1 MANGIR
7 WGFLAGLAAG
17 FVVFLSLILTIFDMS
32 GASFLLSLAFLLGT
46 MVFSS
51 IAMGGAY
58 RNKRWG
64 WVLVMLS
71 CLIILLFSYVVY
83 LKQGVVQ
90 YHTVMLA
97 ASIILFVIA
106 LVNIGLADSGRQRK
120 RSPKVNVYQDMEK
133 IEPYY
138 EGLAAANTAV
148 PKKKASK
155 GKFVASKMA
164 KTFHTANCDWVD
176 NIKRRN
182 KIWFDSAVS
191 AKRAKFKPHEC
202 VK

>member
-1 MANGIR
+1 MATGIR
-7 WGFLAGLAAG
+7 WGFLAGLSAG
-17 FVVFLSLILTIFDMS
+17 FIVFLSMILTVFGMS
-32 GASFLLSLAFLLGT
+32 GAPFLVSLAFLLGM

-51 IAMGGAY
+51 VAMGGAY

-64 WVLVMLS
+64 WVLVMFG
-71 CLIILLFSYVVY
+71 CLIILLFAYVVY
-83 LKQGVVQ
+83 TTQGVVQ

-97 ASIILFVIA
+97 ASIILFTVA
-106 LVNIGLADSGRQRK
+106 LVNIGLADSGNQRK

-133 IEPYY
+133 VEPYY
-138 EGLAAANTAV
+138 EGQATANAA

-164 KTFHTANCDWVD
+164 KTFHTANCDWAD

-182 KIWFDSAVS
+182 KIWFASAIS

>member
-1 MANGIR
+1 MANEIR
-7 WGFLAGLAAG
+7 FGFLAALAAG
-17 FVVFLSLILTIFDMS
+17 FVVFLTMIFTVFDMS
-32 GASFLLSLAFLLGT
+32 GASFLLSLAFLLGM

-51 IAMGGAY
+51 VAMGGAY

-64 WVLVMLS
+64 WVLVMLT

-83 LKQGVVQ
+83 IIQRVAQ

-97 ASIILFVIA
+97 ASIILFAIA
-106 LVNIGLADSGRQRK
+106 VVNIGLADSGRKRK
-120 RSPKVNVYQDMEK
+120 SPKATVYQSMEK
-133 IEPYY
+133 VEPYY
-138 EGLAAANTAV
+138 EGQAAIKAA

-155 GKFVASKMA
+155 GRFVASKMA
-164 KTFHTANCDWVD
+164 KTFHTVNCDWAD

-182 KIWFDSAVS
+182 KIWFASAAS
-191 AKRAKFKPHEC
+191 ARRAKFKAHEC